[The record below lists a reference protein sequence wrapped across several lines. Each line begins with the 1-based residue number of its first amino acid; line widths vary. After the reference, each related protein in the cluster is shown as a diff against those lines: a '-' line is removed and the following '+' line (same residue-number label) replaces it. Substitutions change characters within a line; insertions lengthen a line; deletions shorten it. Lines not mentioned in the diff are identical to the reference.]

1 MPWCEECTKYLVPN
15 ALTTEGN
22 CPMCGSTIAQSD
34 VNGRPILQPIT
45 AKTLDLK
52 SLARSTGEDEKAPWH
67 FKLLV
72 AALIVYLSW
81 RVVSLFI

>member
-1 MPWCEECTKYLVPN
+1 MPWCEECAKYFVPN
-15 ALTTEGN
+15 ALTIKGN
-22 CPMCGSTIAQSD
+22 CPKCGSTIAESD
-34 VNGRPILQPIT
+34 INGRRIDQPLT

-52 SLARSTGEDEKAPWH
+52 SLARSQGEDDTIPWH

-72 AALIVYLSW
+72 ASLCIYLSW

>member
-1 MPWCEECTKYLVPN
+1 
-15 ALTTEGN
+15 
-22 CPMCGSTIAQSD
+22 MCGSTIAQSD
-34 VNGRPILQPIT
+34 VNGRPILQPVT

-52 SLARSTGEDEKAPWH
+52 SLARSTGEAEKAPWH